1 MREVAEED
9 DEEED
14 DEDKIYEEEFVDEPI
29 DQQEDIDDFY
39 FWRGEMGVGNYEK
52 RKIANLSTQKQA

>member
-52 RKIANLSTQKQA
+52 RK